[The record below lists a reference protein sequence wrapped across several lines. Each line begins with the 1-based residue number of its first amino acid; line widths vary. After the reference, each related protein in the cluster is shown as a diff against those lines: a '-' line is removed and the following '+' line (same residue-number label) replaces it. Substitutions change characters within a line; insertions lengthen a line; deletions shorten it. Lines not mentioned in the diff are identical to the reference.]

1 MASGRT
7 MVTSRSWA
15 DAPPAERQTARK
27 APNFIQLRIIQP
39 PWIAALRQVIGRC
52 RPNGRRDR
60 GPTRESTPS
69 PRARPRS
76 SVEEFDVGELELAGG
91 RDARPGVGPRADAGV
106 GGPVKE
112 HHVGDALPGRQSEGV
127 P

>member
-69 PRARPRS
+69 PRVGPRA
-76 SVEEFDVGELELAGG
+76 SVDEFDVGVLGVAVG
-91 RDARPGVGPRADAGV
+91 RHAWPGVGPRAGPGV
-106 GGPVKE
+106 DGHG
-112 HHVGDALPGRQSEGV
+112 A
-127 P
+127 